1 MVKVETVFG
10 ACSAVTPDFAA
21 QLAHRASQ
29 YAANVYLEKGSMRL
43 CVDSLIGILSLDLR
57 KGMKV
62 TIVADGWDEQ
72 NALDAVCEFLNG
84 KCG

>member
-10 ACSAVTPDFAA
+10 ACAAVTPDFAA

-29 YAANVYLEKGSMRL
+29 YAANVYFEKENMRL
-43 CVDSLIGILSLDLR
+43 SVDSLIGILSLDLR
-57 KGMKV
+57 RGTKI

-72 NALDAVCEFLNG
+72 PALDAVCEFING
-84 KCG
+84 K